1 MKAFLMS
8 LVLSVWL
15 ASGAAADTQSF
26 DTPEGPV
33 EAYITGVKTGSGAH
47 VERAFTEIA
56 TIKFYD
62 PEGTFQNMTRD
73 AFVALVNSGN
83 AWDAKIEITQMLQTE
98 RVANATVE
106 FTFGENGEHGFVD
119 YLNLM
124 FAEGSW
130 RITDKVS
137 TYIARK

>member
-1 MKAFLMS
+1 MKVGIIGLIALF
-8 LVLSVWL
+8 WAPFGL
-15 ASGAAADTQSF
+15 AAETF

-47 VERAFTEIA
+47 IKEAFTEIA
-56 TIKFYD
+56 TIKYYN
-62 PEGTFQNMTRD
+62 PEGVYQTFTRD
-73 AFVALVNSGN
+73 AFQQMVNSGSD
-83 AWDAKIEITQMLQTE
+83 WDATIVITQMLRTD

-124 FAEGSW
+124 YANGSW

-137 TYIARK
+137 TYIARNE